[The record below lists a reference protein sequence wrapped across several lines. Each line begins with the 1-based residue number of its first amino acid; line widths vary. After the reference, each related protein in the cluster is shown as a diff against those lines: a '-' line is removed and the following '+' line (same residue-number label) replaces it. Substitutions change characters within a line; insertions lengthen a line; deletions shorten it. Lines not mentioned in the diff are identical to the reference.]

1 MTCLI
6 VTFSWKLLQKIIKQ
20 VQPLPEDDDYLKY
33 AFPEPTHP
41 YFAFMHSITHW
52 LTGIITKSKILQ
64 VEPVC
69 ATTKN
74 IKLANPSSQLQ
85 KQTQPPQNVQ
95 GAQLCCLYISDSASN
110 AVMKARQAKNHHLFC
125 TRTCSCG

>member
-6 VTFSWKLLQKIIKQ
+6 VTFSWELLQKIIKQ

-41 YFAFMHSITHW
+41 YFAFMHSITPW
-52 LTGIITKSKILQ
+52 LTEIITRSKILQ
-64 VEPVC
+64 VEPAC

-74 IKLANPSSQLQ
+74 TKLANPSSRLQ

-95 GAQLCCLYISDSASN
+95 GAQPCCLYISDSASN
-110 AVMKARQAKNHHLFC
+110 AIVKARQAKNHLLC
-125 TRTCSCG
+125 TRTRSHG